1 MAQVSTGQREAARLS
16 LARSLQLGKNFP
28 GMDEAKATLDKL
40 ATAAASAA
48 GPPKT

>member
-1 MAQVSTGQREAARLS
+1 MAQVATGQHEAARLS

-40 ATAAASAA
+40 ATAGATAAV
-48 GPPKT
+48 PPKT